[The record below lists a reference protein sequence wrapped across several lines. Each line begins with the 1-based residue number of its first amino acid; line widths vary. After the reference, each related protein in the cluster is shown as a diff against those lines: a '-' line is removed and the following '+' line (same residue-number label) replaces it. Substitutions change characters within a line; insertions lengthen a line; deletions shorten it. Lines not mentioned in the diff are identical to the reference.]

1 MNICLLKYGGKGGGN
16 SCCNLNDVMMY
27 SLLDL
32 NYNLVG
38 HEEADIVIAIRSFP
52 KDIKRQKG
60 KRYILYQ
67 IEQYESKVEQVESF
81 YAFNPDEIWGFDIDN
96 ERETYVP
103 LGYHPC
109 LNFKPAN
116 ALAFMPSNRTED
128 IDVSLIGCFGDRRGL
143 WNTKVKNKWVILN
156 TFDDKLRGKNILR
169 TKINFNMHYYKYKNA
184 MFTEWGRISY
194 FLANDCFFISEKFYC
209 PFDVPQFSTIEE
221 YDMLVDYYLNHP
233 ELRAEKGREMGQAYR
248 SDFDMRNILKEK
260 LLWAIYQGK

>member
-1 MNICLLKYGGKGGGN
+1 MNICLLKYGGNGPGN

-32 NYNLVG
+32 GYTLVD

-52 KDIKRQKG
+52 KNIKKQKG

-81 YAFNPDEIWGFDIDN
+81 YAFKSDEIWGFDIDN
-96 ERETYVP
+96 ARETYVP

-109 LNFKPAN
+109 LEFKSAKSLP
-116 ALAFMPSNRTED
+116 FMPTNRTED
-128 IDVSLIGCFGDRRGL
+128 IDVSFFGCFGDRRGR
-143 WNTKVKNKWVILN
+143 WNEKVKNRWMILN

-169 TKINFNMHYYKYKNA
+169 TKINFNMHYYEYENV

-209 PFDVPQFSTIEE
+209 PIDVPQFSTVKE
-221 YDMLVDYYLNHP
+221 YDVLVDYFLQCP
-233 ELRAEKGREMGQAYR
+233 EERIKKGKEMGQAYKR
-248 SDFDMRNILKEK
+248 DFDMRDILKEK
-260 LLWAIYQGK
+260 LLWLAYQS